1 MYLLCKFLTISW
13 SLMVTVFEQFAGKQS
28 FRPVTTYWS
37 LFWPSVLTENCI
49 KTVKNLLQACK
60 MRLPHFVTQQQAQAH
75 RLPSSIILLKAVN
88 ENACSTETIVRVA
101 RNWLQNREKPEQVVC
116 LNPVGFGIPRPIG
129 ISCKWW
135 RGYPLQEPMAPDSS
149 VDLTYYTLFL

>member
-1 MYLLCKFLTISW
+1 
-13 SLMVTVFEQFAGKQS
+13 
-28 FRPVTTYWS
+28 
-37 LFWPSVLTENCI
+37 
-49 KTVKNLLQACK
+49 

-101 RNWLQNREKPEQVVC
+101 RNWLQNREKPEQVVR

-129 ISCKWW
+129 ISCK
-135 RGYPLQEPMAPDSS
+135 
-149 VDLTYYTLFL
+149 